1 MVRLHANRQTL
12 VVALLLLGSVLASFR
27 AVGDPAIIDNRNGT
41 KTALWDFSQS
51 ANYTGSNISVSRN
64 DTRLGST
71 WGRWAQSSDV
81 DFVGNGSADAAV
93 EIVSDSLK
101 LRGD

>member
-41 KTALWDFSQS
+41 KTALEYLGVPKRH
-51 ANYTGSNISVSRN
+51 ASRF
-64 DTRLGST
+64 DLG
-71 WGRWAQSSDV
+71 
-81 DFVGNGSADAAV
+81 
-93 EIVSDSLK
+93 
-101 LRGD
+101 